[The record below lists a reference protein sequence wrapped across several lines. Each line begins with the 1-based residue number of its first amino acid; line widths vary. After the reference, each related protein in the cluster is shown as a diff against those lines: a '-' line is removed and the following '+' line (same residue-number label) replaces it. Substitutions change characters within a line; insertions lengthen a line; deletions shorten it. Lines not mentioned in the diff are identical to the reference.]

1 MKQIR
6 IYAMKRSG
14 HHAIINW
21 ICRQIDNSFD
31 IQKNYFEKWNKKNF
45 ILFSND
51 VLSSKEVKKY
61 LKNSID
67 YSAVNACIWIYNIEE
82 ETIENS
88 ISKLNF
94 LKKICPFDMENTTE
108 IIVLRDAFNL
118 FASRDKNSGYEMRVN
133 CEYSINNFLKIWK
146 NHAKEFLRITKILK
160 NPIGINYNEWFT
172 NRDYRAHL
180 CEKININF
188 NDNGIND
195 VTFFGGGS
203 SFDHVKHDKNAQ
215 KMDVL
220 NRYKNISS
228 FPFFDKE
235 TIELNK
241 LLFPNINVKLFI

>member
-21 ICRQIDNSFD
+21 ICKQFDACFD
-31 IQKNYFEKWNKKNF
+31 IQKNSCEKWNKKKF

-51 VLSSKEVKKY
+51 ILKPKKVKNY
-61 LKNSID
+61 LKNPKEHSEV
-67 YSAVNACIWIYNIEE
+67 SACIWVYNIED
-82 ETIENS
+82 ETIEDS

-94 LKKICPFDMENTTE
+94 LKNICPFDVENAIE

-118 FASRDKNSGYEMRVN
+118 FVSRDRNEEKKMRVN
-133 CEYSINNFLKIWK
+133 SEDSVNNFLKIWK

-160 NPIGINYNEWFT
+160 NPIGINYNEWFS
-172 NRDYRAHL
+172 NFEYRKEL
-180 CEKININF
+180 CKKIDIDF

-195 VTFFGGGS
+195 VTLFGGGS
-203 SFDHVKHDKNAQ
+203 SFDRVKYNQNAQ

-228 FPFFDKE
+228 FPFIDKE

-241 LLFPNINVKLFI
+241 LLFPNINVKLFF